1 MCRGAEGEFRELLK
15 ITRVTV
21 IMDYVCLGLQV
32 LLLVLTL
39 GVVVK
44 FSWEIGKRKFLG
56 VERVQHNRCYT
67 DGIRIEMTH
76 GNMEPHI

>member
-1 MCRGAEGEFRELLK
+1 
-15 ITRVTV
+15 
-21 IMDYVCLGLQV
+21 MDYVCLGFQLG
-32 LLLVLTL
+32 LLFLTL
-39 GVVVK
+39 GVIVR
-44 FSWEIGKRKFLG
+44 FSWEIGRRRFSG